1 MKRKFKKVVLGLL
14 AHITPSICFGRIL
27 WREALVN
34 NSYIFSE
41 QPFYGNYSTIDS
53 HKNTVI
59 SHAFAYSSRWDRKPW
74 QGLLPRHHWKFSLNI
89 KQLLL
94 FSYYCR
100 VREVNVAPVAGRC
113 KLRSYPTVN
122 VTIFF
127 QSKNRRY

>member
-27 WREALVN
+27 WGEALVY

-59 SHAFAYSSRWDRKPW
+59 SHAFAYSSRWDRDKVFC
-74 QGLLPRHHWKFSLNI
+74 LDIIENFYLILNN
-89 KQLLL
+89 
-94 FSYYCR
+94 YCFFR
-100 VREVNVAPVAGRC
+100 ITVEYV
-113 KLRSYPTVN
+113 KLTLRPSQDGASSDHT
-122 VTIFF
+122 
-127 QSKNRRY
+127 QQ